1 MLAYQFSDLVLTSTE
16 TLPELP
22 IAAAGAPEVRIDW
35 APIDRLT
42 VRPSFAA
49 WLTPSGGEWL
59 KFADDD
65 DAFLLTFSDIAQF
78 RVSREAARV
87 TVCSLRGTPAATL
100 RHLLLNQVMP
110 LVLSRRGR
118 LVLHGS
124 AISWRGGVAAFI
136 GRSGAGK
143 STLAAACAAAGASIV
158 TDDCLVLRRDGAR
171 WLAVP
176 CDAGVRLWPS
186 ALELLGWPAASGA
199 GLAHYTNKRR
209 MDPGHPGLP
218 CERDALPLIRVYKML
233 RPGDDTPI
241 GVLRGQDA
249 MMSLASEL
257 FRLDV
262 RDAAESRRQFEAIS
276 ALASDVPMEAPGR
289 QAPGQ
294 AASAVLCRM

>member
-1 MLAYQFSDLVLTSTE
+1 MHAYQFSDLVLASTE
-16 TLPELP
+16 PLPELP
-22 IAAAGAPEVRIDW
+22 IASSGAPEVRVDW

-49 WLTPSGGEWL
+49 WLTPSGSEWL
-59 KFADDD
+59 RFADDAG
-65 DAFLLTFSDIAQF
+65 AFLLTFSDIAQF
-78 RVSREAARV
+78 RVSRDAARV
-87 TVCSLRGTPAATL
+87 TVCSLPGTPAGTL

-171 WLAVP
+171 WMAVP

-186 ALELLGWPAASGA
+186 ALALLGWPPASGA

-209 MDPGHPGLP
+209 MDAGHPGLP
-218 CERDALPLIRVYKML
+218 CERDVLPLIRVYKMQ
-233 RPGDDTPI
+233 RPDDPRPT
-241 GVLRGQDA
+241 GVLRGQEA

-262 RDAAESRRQFEAIS
+262 RDAAESRRQFDAIS
-276 ALASDVPMEAPGR
+276 ALASAIPMEAPPR
-289 QAPGQ
+289 QVPAQ
-294 AASAVLCRM
+294 AAATVLCRM

>member
-1 MLAYQFSDLVLTSTE
+1 MRAYQFSDLVLTSTE
-16 TLPELP
+16 PLPELP
-22 IAAAGAPEVRIDW
+22 AASTDAPEVHVDWVRIDRM
-35 APIDRLT
+35 DR
-42 VRPSFAA
+42 RPTFAA

-59 KFADDD
+59 TFADDGD
-65 DAFLLTFSDIAQF
+65 TFLLTFSNIAQF
-78 RVSREAARV
+78 RVSRDAARV
-87 TVCSLRGTPAATL
+87 TACLLPDAPVSTM

-143 STLAAACAAAGASIV
+143 STLAAACAAAGAAIV
-158 TDDCLVLRRDGAR
+158 TDDCLVLRQAGAQ
-171 WLAVP
+171 WTAVP

-209 MDPGHPGLP
+209 MDAGHPGLP
-218 CERDALPLIRVYKML
+218 CERDILPLVRVYKML
-233 RPGDDTPI
+233 RPGEGSPI
-241 GVLRGQDA
+241 GVLRGRDA
-249 MMSLASEL
+249 VMSLASEL

-262 RDAAESRRQFEAIS
+262 RDAAESRRQFDAIS
-276 ALASDVPMEAPGR
+276 ALAAAVPMESPVR
-289 QAPGQ
+289 QAPAA